1 MSDLNDSLDGEK
13 PVDNEDAAGIEPT
26 ADEVAG
32 QEAAGPEGSV
42 TAEADA
48 EDADLFDEPADEAPV
63 APDFP
68 AVPADGTAVSPAVPS
83 ADEKPLARQSVKLP
97 VFIAVAVAC
106 LAVGLAVGHFAFGPK
121 SISLSGKTSLTSDEI
136 DTTVASYT
144 YNGKTTE
151 ISARDV
157 ITQSSTLESAA
168 NDDGTYSVPTA
179 TDIVTYARTKVVC
192 DAGEAQGITVSDDEV
207 NEYAEQK
214 FSTSDFSTI
223 ATTYSIDEDVAK
235 SMIKDSC
242 LMTKMREQAVTTEL
256 PTQPTAPTAP
266 SDDATDTPTAEYAS
280 YIIELAGDEW
290 DSENNTWA
298 RTDGDYYAAL
308 STYEIS
314 NDSATYAAAQ
324 AAYYVAYSAYS
335 TAYSQTSTEWSEYCN
350 TILSNASLTLAGM
363 NV

>member
-13 PVDNEDAAGIEPT
+13 PVDDEAAAEQAAQAEPEVDDAA
-26 ADEVAG
+26 VA
-32 QEAAGPEGSV
+32 
-42 TAEADA
+42 ADA
-48 EDADLFDEPADEAPV
+48 GFDASDFGDEDDDSSDGPAS
-63 APDFP
+63 PDFP
-68 AVPADGTAVSPAVPS
+68 TASADATAVSPVVPD
-83 ADEKPLARQSVKLP
+83 AKEKPLAKQSVKLP

-106 LAVGLAVGHFAFGPK
+106 LVVGLVIGHFAFGPK
-121 SISLSGKTSLTSDEI
+121 SISLSGKTSLTSNELDS
-136 DTTVASYT
+136 TVATYT
-144 YNGKTTE
+144 YNGKTTD

-157 ITQSSTLESAA
+157 ITQSSTLDSAA

-179 TDIVTYARTKVVC
+179 TDIVSYARTKVVC

-207 NEYAEQK
+207 NEYAEEK

-256 PTQPTAPTAP
+256 PAQPTAPTAP
-266 SDDATDTPTAEYAS
+266 SDDATDTPTADYAS
-280 YIIELAGDEW
+280 YIINLAGDEW

-335 TAYSQTSTEWSEYCN
+335 TAYSQTTTEWTEYCN
-350 TILSNASLTLAGM
+350 TILSNVSITLAGM

>member
-1 MSDLNDSLDGEK
+1 MSDLNDSFDGET
-13 PVDNEDAAGIEPT
+13 PVD
-26 ADEVAG
+26 DEVAAE
-32 QEAAGPEGSV
+32 QAEPEVDDTAVAADADFEAADFSDEDDDSFDGPASPDLP
-42 TAEADA
+42 TASAD
-48 EDADLFDEPADEAPV
+48 V
-63 APDFP
+63 
-68 AVPADGTAVSPAVPS
+68 TAVSPVVPE
-83 ADEKPLARQSVKLP
+83 ADEKPLAKQSVKLP

-106 LAVGLAVGHFAFGPK
+106 LVVGLVIGHFAFGPK
-121 SISLSGKTSLTSDEI
+121 SISLSGKTSLTSDEL
-136 DTTVASYT
+136 DSTVAAYT
-144 YNGKTTE
+144 YNGKTTD

-157 ITQSSTLESAA
+157 ITQSSTLDSAA

-179 TDIVTYARTKVVC
+179 TDIVSYARTKVVC
-192 DAGEAQGITVSDDEV
+192 DAGEAQGITVSDDEI
-207 NEYAEQK
+207 NEYAEEK

-266 SDDATDTPTAEYAS
+266 SDDATDTPTADYAS
-280 YIIELAGDEW
+280 YIINLAGDEW

-335 TAYSQTSTEWSEYCN
+335 TAYSQTTTEWTEYCN
-350 TILSNASLTLAGM
+350 TILSNASITLAGM